1 MDNQLRRVA
10 LSIRFKEYLLGRDL
24 SSRRIILQTAISYA
38 EKSNNEKKEQVL
50 GWLNNVL
57 HINSLIEEKERKE
70 AIRYD
75 AFWDEL
81 HTDLVKSTLMYE
93 IMYWFVGHA

>member
-57 HINSLIEEKERKE
+57 HISSFAEEKERKE

-81 HTDLVKSTLMYE
+81 HLDLVKSTLMYE
-93 IMYWFVGHA
+93 IMYWFVGPA

>member
-57 HINSLIEEKERKE
+57 HINSFIEEKERKE

-81 HTDLVKSTLMYE
+81 HLDLVKSTLMYE
-93 IMYWFVGHA
+93 IMYWFVGPA